1 VWAWQMSD
9 LLLELHRRRQQHGQ
23 FNERQ
28 FKRALQRY
36 RNVVRRGR
44 YRHPRLASV
53 QVISSVS

>member
-1 VWAWQMSD
+1 MSD